1 MSALDIVNKRYEKL
15 IAHWDPK
22 SPVSEAYRTLRTNI
36 QFAGVDQEI
45 KTILVT
51 STAPEEGKSTT
62 SANLAV
68 VMAQA
73 GKRTLFIDADLRKP
87 TGHQTFYVS
96 NRRGLTSFLVGQAA
110 WEDAMQ
116 QTGIDNLFVMTAG
129 PIPPNPSELLASKRM
144 QAAMEELRGQFDAII
159 LDTPPALAV
168 ADAAILARMA
178 DGCILVVNAGKTN
191 RDMAKRAKQQLE
203 HAHARLLGVVLNNKK
218 LKKKE
223 DYYYYYQK

>member
-1 MSALDIVNKRYEKL
+1 MSTIGVLNKRYEKL

-68 VMAQA
+68 VTAQA
-73 GKRTLFIDADLRKP
+73 GKRTLYIDADLRKP

-96 NRRGLTSFLVGQAA
+96 NRRGLTSFLAGQTAL
-110 WEDAMQ
+110 ENTVQ
-116 QTGIDNLFVMTAG
+116 QTGIENLFVMTAG
-129 PIPPNPSELLASKRM
+129 PIPPNPSELLGSKKMR
-144 QAAMEELRGQFDAII
+144 AALEELQTHFDFII
-159 LDTPPALAV
+159 LDTPPTLAV
-168 ADAAILARMA
+168 ADSTILARMV
-178 DGCILVVNAGKTN
+178 DGCILVVNSGKTN
-191 RDMAKRAKQQLE
+191 RDMAKKAKQQLE
-203 HAHARLLGVVLNNKK
+203 NAHARLLGIVLNNKK
-218 LKKKE
+218 AKKNE
-223 DYYYYYQK
+223 DYYYYYQQ